1 MNVLVTAASRHGST
15 QEIAE
20 AIGRTLSDRGV
31 AASVVPIADVT
42 DLDGYDAVIV
52 GSAVYMG
59 HWLESAQMFVE
70 QHSEPLSSRPTWLFS
85 SGPIGDPPRPKEPE
99 AVDVDEIVANTQA
112 KEHHLFAGR
121 VDKSKS
127 GSGNALSCSP
137 SEPSKATTATGTR
150 SKRGPAAS
158 RRSSGRDRHHGTR
171 KSRRQCDRRDPIR
184 RPPVTAPVA
193 PGLGGNGKRPTI
205 DICGLRRPLN
215 GGAG

>member
-1 MNVLVTAASRHGST
+1 MKVLVTAASRHGAT

-42 DLDGYDAVIV
+42 DLNGYDAVIV

-99 AVDVDEIVANTQA
+99 AVDVDEVVSNARA
-112 KEHHLFAGR
+112 KEHHLFAGKL
-121 VDKSKS
+121 DKSKLGFGERAVMLAFRAVEGDYRDWNEIESWAS
-127 GSGNALSCSP
+127 GIAQEL
-137 SEPSKATTATGTR
+137 
-150 SKRGPAAS
+150 
-158 RRSSGRDRHHGTR
+158 
-171 KSRRQCDRRDPIR
+171 
-184 RPPVTAPVA
+184 RP
-193 PGLGGNGKRPTI
+193 
-205 DICGLRRPLN
+205 
-215 GGAG
+215 